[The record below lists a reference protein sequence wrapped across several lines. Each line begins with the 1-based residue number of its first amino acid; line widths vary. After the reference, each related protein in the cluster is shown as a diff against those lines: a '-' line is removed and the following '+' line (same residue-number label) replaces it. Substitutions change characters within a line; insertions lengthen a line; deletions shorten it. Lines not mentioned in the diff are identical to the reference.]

1 MIYVVATTDIK
12 PEHREGYIAGA
23 KKAIA
28 ETRKEKGCIYYD
40 CHSSINQPN
49 RFVFVERWETQA
61 DLDAHGQ
68 APHLKAWRELSG
80 PMKVSPTVIEIVTPA
95 NVVKR

>member
-12 PEHREGYIAGA
+12 PEHREAYIAGA

-40 CHSSINQPN
+40 CHSSVADPN
-49 RFVFVERWETQA
+49 RFVFVERWETPSRYLQPCI
-61 DLDAHGQ
+61 DTGH
-68 APHLKAWRELSG
+68 RRS
-80 PMKVSPTVIEIVTPA
+80 VSPGLHRPC
-95 NVVKR
+95 R

>member
-12 PEHREGYIAGA
+12 PEHREAYIAGA
-23 KKAIA
+23 RKAIA

-40 CHSSINQPN
+40 CHSSVADPN

-95 NVVKR
+95 SVVKR